1 MRSSGI
7 KKGGKNPFHTYS
19 EARSMVRICNGFWY
33 WKRDA
38 QFFFVRNTRIVL
50 GMCVCVLRNGKDQ
63 REYVNV
69 MSEKERKTNDDRL
82 RLSHINRYS
91 NCIFPALVFTFNENV
106 AFNSAWTALTLK
118 PHKSTCDISTCVLEY
133 SVWSWCDTCLPLFI
147 YWCSVAFWTRP
158 NLLNTHAAV
167 AAVVT
172 IATAML
178 LSTDSIYLNNGVNE
192 YTSQFGWYGQ
202 TKIGLNVWI
211 EKLLHCGRQSI

>member
-7 KKGGKNPFHTYS
+7 EKRRKKSISHVFRSPF
-19 EARSMVRICNGFWY
+19 NGPNMQRLLIL
-33 WKRDA
+33 KTRRTV
-38 QFFFVRNTRIVL
+38 FFVRNTRIVL

-118 PHKSTCDISTCVLEY
+118 PYKSTCDISTCVLEY

-158 NLLNTHAAV
+158 NLLNTDAAV

-178 LSTDSIYLNNGVNE
+178 LSTDSIYLNNGANE